1 MTVKAWVAAH
11 TGLPSF
17 YASGDE
23 RIETE
28 DGRVLR
34 VPGRGAPEMLSDALA
49 APGVPTV
56 YRVGSGQ
63 VTLRRADSGHLLT
76 DAAGRQMVRVQ
87 WVGYDEDTTDP
98 RASLIEVSGRRSP
111 VVRYSLRPAS
121 IEGTLTVRTRADATA
136 MLRELVGA
144 RGPIVAVH
152 SPGACEIPDC
162 DIPPVRVVTVTR
174 AESQRLGRVDAAVR
188 EWDLACREMPADE
201 LASSGSAPVVTWGEW
216 MAYRASSGDL
226 ADHSELELAR
236 LIAGM
241 PS

>member
-1 MTVKAWVAAH
+1 MKAWVATH

-17 YASGDE
+17 FVPGDE

-28 DGRVLR
+28 GGRVLR
-34 VPGRGAPEMLSDALA
+34 VPGRGDPVMLSDALA

-56 YRVGSGQ
+56 YRVGSSQ
-63 VTLRRADSGHLLT
+63 VALRRADSGHLLT
-76 DAAGRQMVRVQ
+76 DTAGRQTLSVQ
-87 WVGYDEDTTDP
+87 WVGNDEDSMDP
-98 RASLIEVSGRRSP
+98 RASPIEVSGRRSP
-111 VVRYSLRPAS
+111 IVRYSLRPAS
-121 IEGTLTVRTRADATA
+121 IEGTLMVRTRADATV

-188 EWDLACREMPADE
+188 EWDLAYREMPADE

-216 MAYRASSGDL
+216 QAYREGSGDR
-226 ADHSELELAR
+226 ADYSYVELAS